1 MTTNNNS
8 TQAEL
13 IAATQKVAA
22 AHSAWLRSTVDLD
35 ALEQNDKRAS
45 AFAEYKRCQDEAFR
59 ISKMARLLQK

>member
-13 IAATQKVAA
+13 IAAAQKVAA

-35 ALEQNDKRAS
+35 GNDKRAS
-45 AFAEYKRCQDEAFR
+45 AFAEYKKCQDEAFR
-59 ISKMARLLQK
+59 ISKIARLLQK